1 MSVLVLAPSLGNAE
15 KKKPFKFERAGPYAI
30 NVDYSKKLAEMI
42 EAGNYRANGA
52 VSDEN
57 FTVYGSGK
65 VELEVEIIHFDKKI
79 ETSEVLEELAKHELT
94 PAYIEHL
101 LAFGAQHPDK
111 QEKYGMIVALGA
123 PGAIVIGGEER
134 EYEDDGGGGI
144 KERKKATILIEPIV
158 AYLVGGGN
166 RELDCLGFEGP
177 GLNGWST
184 DYYFLA
190 MKKNKK

>member
-1 MSVLVLAPSLGNAE
+1 MKLKEIFIIFCMSVLVLAPSLGNAE

-111 QEKYGMIVALGA
+111 QEKRPSRPIQCA
-123 PGAIVIGGEER
+123 EKT
-134 EYEDDGGGGI
+134 D
-144 KERKKATILIEPIV
+144 ERKKDEIDRVERQYSDERKRDQHDAGEHIEQHQQE
-158 AYLVGGGN
+158 LVHTPSEWHANIRKHRLFHSG
-166 RELDCLGFEGP
+166 
-177 GLNGWST
+177 
-184 DYYFLA
+184 
-190 MKKNKK
+190 